1 MRIIISSSRANLYTI
16 SGDVNALLK
25 NRRAKML
32 LRSSLPY
39 SEVDGCLEIESEESI
54 ERIAHLLK
62 LSAKYIDAEV
72 VYDDN
77 VSVEMQNFKN
87 EELKFEQFSRDAIN
101 IKNNVNISANLRDF
115 TSVLETS
122 MLNRRLYPLQ
132 LLASYHLAF
141 SQNGCNF
148 SVPGAGKTS
157 IVYGAYAYLKHQT
170 LNPLKT
176 VDKILIIGP
185 LSAFAPW
192 ELEYKECF
200 GVDPDV
206 KRINGSLN
214 VEQKKQYFYGNTSE
228 ITLVS
233 YASVATIKSAIQY
246 FLKNNRVM
254 VVLDE
259 AHKIKNTKG
268 GITASSIMDIASD
281 CSSRVVLTGTPA
293 PNGFE
298 DLYNLFHFIWPN
310 RDVIKYSPSQL
321 REMSKAS
328 TDSRIERMMDN
339 IDPFFIRIKKQDLG
353 IPPAIEMPPVI
364 VPMSEGQRRLYD
376 FI

>member
-1 MRIIISSSRANLYTI
+1 M
-16 SGDVNALLK
+16 
-25 NRRAKML
+25 
-32 LRSSLPY
+32 
-39 SEVDGCLEIESEESI
+39 SI
-54 ERIAHLLK
+54 VITPMPTPMLK

-77 VSVEMQNFKN
+77 VSDEMQNFKN
-87 EELKFEQFSRDAIN
+87 EEMKFEQFSRDAIN

-157 IVYGAYAYLKHQT
+157 IVYGAYAYLKNQT

-200 GVDPDV
+200 GIDPDV

-214 VEQKKQYFYGNTSE
+214 VEQK
-228 ITLVS
+228 
-233 YASVATIKSAIQY
+233 
-246 FLKNNRVM
+246 
-254 VVLDE
+254 
-259 AHKIKNTKG
+259 
-268 GITASSIMDIASD
+268 
-281 CSSRVVLTGTPA
+281 
-293 PNGFE
+293 
-298 DLYNLFHFIWPN
+298 
-310 RDVIKYSPSQL
+310 
-321 REMSKAS
+321 
-328 TDSRIERMMDN
+328 
-339 IDPFFIRIKKQDLG
+339 
-353 IPPAIEMPPVI
+353 
-364 VPMSEGQRRLYD
+364 
-376 FI
+376 